1 MSPLAT
7 VVQPPLKA
15 NSQADGLGYNPRCL
29 SRDISLQ
36 SANKTRDEVVD
47 ALIRDQ
53 KDIDSFQTVF
63 GGEFAKGNMS
73 VHVGGHRTIGG
84 DAGSDFINSP
94 ADPAF
99 FPHHAMVDCVY
110 WTWQNQD
117 LATRKVAIAG
127 GTLGYGDG
135 GVQGTLRDTLT
146 LGPYVGMSNITSQH
160 ALSTIGGPFCYVYA

>member
-1 MSPLAT
+1 MGPLAT
-7 VVQPPLKA
+7 VVQPPPKA
-15 NSQADGLGYNPRCL
+15 NPQADGLGYNPRCL

-36 SANKTRDEVVD
+36 SANETRDEVVA
-47 ALIRDQ
+47 ALIRGQ
-53 KDIDSFQTVF
+53 RDIDSFQIVF
-63 GGEFAKGNMS
+63 GGEFAKGKMGA
-73 VHVGGHRTIGG
+73 HVGGHNTIGG

-99 FPHHAMVDCVY
+99 FPHHAMVDRVY

-117 LATRKVAIAG
+117 LAARRLAIAG

-135 GVQGTLRDTLT
+135 GAKGTLRDTLT
-146 LGPYVGMSNITSQH
+146 LGPYVGMPNITIQD